1 LAKFTASR
9 GASSGRTLSEDS
21 DIIRLRG
28 EAGGGAMNEPIIDN
42 TKEKILTY
50 EISDAALEIA
60 AGIGKAGTVSLTVA
74 FCSGLDYCQ
83 PKSPHAFGAPG
94 RPTLAALTQPR
105 I

>member
-1 LAKFTASR
+1 
-9 GASSGRTLSEDS
+9 
-21 DIIRLRG
+21 
-28 EAGGGAMNEPIIDN
+28 MNEPIIDN